1 MNAQSESYYVVSP
14 GGEELVSIG
23 LLSNGWQKWDTL
35 RGGWAGKKTGAGQWG
50 VKGVEILNYLILI
63 LRLN

>member
-23 LLSNGWQKWDTL
+23 PPSNGWQEWDSL
-35 RGGWAGKKTGAGQWG
+35 RGGQVGRKVGAGQ
-50 VKGVEILNYLILI
+50 
-63 LRLN
+63 

>member
-1 MNAQSESYYVVSP
+1 MNAQSESHYAAFP

-23 LLSNGWQKWDTL
+23 LLSDGWWEWDTL
-35 RGGWAGKKTGAGQWG
+35 GGGWVNKKTGAGWWG
-50 VKGVEILNYLILI
+50 VKGVEILDCLALI